1 MSDTVKITQ
10 FHIENVKRVKA
21 VAYEPAETG
30 LTVIGGANGQGKTSV
45 IDALAWGL
53 GGGKLAPSAPAR
65 DGALSTPEID
75 ITLNNGVRVQRKGKN
90 AALVVTDEN
99 GNKAGQ
105 ALLDAFVSEL
115 AVCLPK
121 FMNASSKDKLQIVL
135 KAIGI
140 EEELAQIERDEARI
154 YADRTA
160 VGRIADQKKKYA
172 DGLPV
177 DVNAPDEYV
186 DINNLV
192 AKLREANAINNKKTD
207 AQRDID
213 KIQSDLQR
221 TEKNIDDLRARLD
234 AELSRLRELGDKQKK
249 MNAAI
254 AEMREIDI
262 SAIEAELES
271 ANEINKQVD
280 ARYAKLDAIKDAEAY
295 QAQYDGMTKT
305 LEALRTRKFKLLDGH
320 NMPLPGLS
328 VEHGE
333 LQYNGKQWDCMS
345 SAEQLRVATSF
356 LLKLKPEC
364 GFVFVDRL
372 EVMDIDT
379 LRGFSDWAISQNLQV
394 IGTRVSSGDECSI
407 IICDGMI
414 QEEKP

>member
-1 MSDTVKITQ
+1 MSDAVKITQ

-21 VAYEPAETG
+21 VAYEPSETG

-53 GGGKLAPSAPAR
+53 GGGKFAPSSPAR
-65 DGALSTPEID
+65 DGSLVPPEID

-90 AALVVTDEN
+90 SALLVTDEN

-121 FMNASSKDKLQIVL
+121 FINASSKEKAQIVL

-140 EEELAQIERDEARI
+140 DEELARIERDEASA

-177 DVNAPDEYV
+177 DINAPVERV

-192 AKLREANAINNKKTD
+192 AKLREANGINNKKAD

-221 TEKNIDDLRARLD
+221 TEKNIDDLRAQLD
-234 AELSRLRELGDKQKK
+234 VELSRLRELGDKQKA
-249 MNAAI
+249 MMAVI
-254 AEMREIDI
+254 AEMRVIDVA
-262 SAIEAELES
+262 AIEAELET
-271 ANEINKQVD
+271 ANVTNKQAD
-280 ARYAKLDAIKDAEAY
+280 AHKEKLEAQKIAEQY
-295 QAQYDGMTKT
+295 QAEYDALTKKI
-305 LEALRTRKFKLLDGH
+305 EMLRAEKLKLLDGQ
-320 NMPLPGLS
+320 NMPLPGLT
-328 VEHGE
+328 VNNGE
-333 LQYNGKQWDCMS
+333 LLYKGKQWDCMS
-345 SAEQLRVATSF
+345 SSEQLRVATSF
-356 LLKLKPEC
+356 LRTLKPEC

-372 EVMDIDT
+372 EVMDANT
-379 LRGFSDWAISQNLQV
+379 LREFSDWAIGENLQV

-414 QEEKP
+414 QE